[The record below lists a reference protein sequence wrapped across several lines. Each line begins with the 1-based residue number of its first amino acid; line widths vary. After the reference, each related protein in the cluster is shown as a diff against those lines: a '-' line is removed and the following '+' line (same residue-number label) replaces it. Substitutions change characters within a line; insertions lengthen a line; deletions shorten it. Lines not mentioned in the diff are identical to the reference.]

1 MIDLGSFTPSAPKN
15 FEKTDAQPPLHP
27 WMKGTTIA
35 MTLIIGLI
43 GLIVVFAIATLWW
56 AGA

>member
-1 MIDLGSFTPSAPKN
+1 MNDQGSFTPTASKN
-15 FEKTDAQPPLHP
+15 YEKTAAQPPLHP
-27 WMKGTTIA
+27 WMKGTTMA

-56 AGA
+56 SGA